1 MCRQLL
7 GNLYQ
12 HLVGMLD
19 IFNITNAI
27 AAIHF
32 NAINGNE
39 LKAKH
44 LLL

>member
-19 IFNITNAI
+19 IFNITI
-27 AAIHF
+27 F
-32 NAINGNE
+32 VGMQ
-39 LKAKH
+39 
-44 LLL
+44 LLQLILMRTFHGKKG